1 MKQHGTIGRVTC
13 TIMLLTLSLG
23 SFAQKKETVL
33 ELESYIVGDKEQPAV
48 SYFVP
53 WQGTKA
59 PDKLHWNIEDKND
72 KTLELVD
79 RDIML
84 RSIDIYNE
92 LNLETAQPAAGQQ
105 P

>member
-1 MKQHGTIGRVTC
+1 MKFYYIVLIGFMSWPC
-13 TIMLLTLSLG
+13 LAEEETLI
-23 SFAQKKETVL
+23 

-53 WQGTKA
+53 WQGTGT

-72 KTLELVD
+72 KTLDLVD
-79 RDIML
+79 RDVMM

-92 LNLETAQPAAGQQ
+92 MGLEAPAE
-105 P
+105 